1 MLLIAF
7 VYAVTPEE
15 VLIGYGPLGIAALA
29 LSFIGYK
36 MFNIILS
43 DRDKA
48 IAQRDAM
55 LNDLFTK
62 VIPALT
68 QNTAVLEQRQ
78 DIDRDL
84 IDTIKSSTKQ
94 LESNT
99 KAFEEMSYFL
109 KHGGSNR
116 AGGV

>member
-29 LSFIGYK
+29 LSYVGYR

-48 IAQRDAM
+48 ISQRDEM
-55 LNDLFTK
+55 LHDLFTK
-62 VIPALT
+62 IIPALT
-68 QNTAVLEQRQ
+68 QNTNVLEQRQ

-84 IDTIKSSTKQ
+84 IDTIKNSTKQ
-94 LESNT
+94 LEANT

-109 KHGGSNR
+109 KHVGNNR